1 MKRENMFLI
10 LLLLFLSVPW
20 SSQEEAT
27 ADGSVAVQCT
37 AEVLEERAARM
48 VGNITITVT

>member
-20 SSQEEAT
+20 SSQVEAT
-27 ADGSVAVQCT
+27 ADGGVAVQCT